1 MQVKLY
7 ESKQW
12 ASTMQAVLCH
22 ITARTVATP
31 PFHNACRPAH
41 MARQRVTNN
50 GALQVNRFR
59 GPEVTVPS
67 IHDVGA

>member
-1 MQVKLY
+1 
-7 ESKQW
+7 
-12 ASTMQAVLCH
+12 
-22 ITARTVATP
+22 
-31 PFHNACRPAH
+31 

-50 GALQVNRFR
+50 GALQVNRLR